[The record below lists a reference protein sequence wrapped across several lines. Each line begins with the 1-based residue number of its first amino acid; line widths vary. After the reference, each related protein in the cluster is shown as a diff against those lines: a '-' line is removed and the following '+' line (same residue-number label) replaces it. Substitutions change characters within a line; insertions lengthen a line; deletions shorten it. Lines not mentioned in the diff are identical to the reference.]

1 MSSRLKNLAASNS
14 PDSTN
19 KENNNYASNRS
30 ERVPIATYKKRTL
43 RVEQTPNEPGPGTG
57 RGRGRRPY
65 IKAKEENIHLSSRHV
80 IESTNG
86 TSLDNEENAIDG
98 LISANETASKVNMFT
113 N

>member
-1 MSSRLKNLAASNS
+1 MSSRLKALASNS
-14 PDSTN
+14 PDSII

-65 IKAKEENIHLSSRHV
+65 IKAKEENIH
-80 IESTNG
+80 
-86 TSLDNEENAIDG
+86 
-98 LISANETASKVNMFT
+98 
-113 N
+113 